1 MPVLAFVSASG
12 VFPAWMHACECDKD
26 RGVCPAG
33 LTASVVDKHVYL
45 TKGR

>member
-1 MPVLAFVSASG
+1 MPVLAFVSAPG
-12 VFPAWMHACECDKD
+12 VFPTWMHACECDKD
-26 RGVCPAG
+26 HGVCPAG